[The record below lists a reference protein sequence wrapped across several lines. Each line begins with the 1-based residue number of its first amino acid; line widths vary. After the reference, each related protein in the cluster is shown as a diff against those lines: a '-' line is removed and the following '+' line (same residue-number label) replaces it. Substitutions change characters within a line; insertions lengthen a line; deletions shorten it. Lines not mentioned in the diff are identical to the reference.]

1 VVTTRGITN
10 YATGLMCIH

>member
-1 VVTTRGITN
+1 MVTTRGITN